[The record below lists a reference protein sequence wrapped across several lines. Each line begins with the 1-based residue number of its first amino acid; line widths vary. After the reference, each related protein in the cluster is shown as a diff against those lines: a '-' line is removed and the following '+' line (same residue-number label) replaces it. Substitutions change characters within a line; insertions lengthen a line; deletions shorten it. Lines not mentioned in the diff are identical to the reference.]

1 MDVDLSKYP
10 KLSPEQLGHLRHFH
24 NLASQIDGEWNH
36 MGSQEPCQEFL
47 DAYRYQ
53 LATMA
58 YGTAVAHYHHQ
69 PILRSVYKP
78 LMRRLIHKMLL
89 RAVWGYW
96 FNTSVGGTIIPLAYL
111 MPFS

>member
-1 MDVDLSKYP
+1 MENGIIWVGTNGQNGSHSFLSQTALILLPFCYV
-10 KLSPEQLGHLRHFH
+10 
-24 NLASQIDGEWNH
+24 
-36 MGSQEPCQEFL
+36 GSQEPCQEFL